1 MKKWIILLFVCFFSF
16 SMTAIAAEDTNTVQN
31 EIQESLF
38 SVFDFSEVDEMLE
51 EIFPDEKMGF
61 LDLVTGVISGELEI
75 STELIKELIVNQ
87 LMHELQSSKQGLI
100 QILLLVI
107 VAAIFS
113 NFSSVFKSTQVSEIS
128 FSMLYMFLITICLS
142 NFHILVEG
150 ISGNLAKLIHFMEVL
165 GPVYFLAVGMATG
178 SATSVAFYQL
188 VLILI
193 FIVELLI
200 LNFLLP
206 VVQLYFMMK
215 ILGEFSP
222 EIPLT
227 KFAELLETVVR
238 WTLKTLMAGVIGFNV
253 IQGILMPAID
263 SVKRS
268 LLMKGGEAIPVIG
281 DLVSGSGEIVIGAAV
296 LIKNGIGV
304 VGMIACVAICISP
317 IIQMTV
323 TALLYQIVSAIVQ
336 PISDKRMVKC
346 ISSMADGS
354 KLLLKVASVTGI
366 LFLITIAM
374 VATTTGG

>member
-1 MKKWIILLFVCFFSF
+1 MKRWVILLTILFLTCSI
-16 SMTAIAAEDTNTVQN
+16 TATAENNANDTQS

-38 SVFDFSEVDEMLE
+38 SVFDFTEVNNTLK
-51 EIFPDEKMGF
+51 EIFPEEKMGF
-61 LDLVTGVISGELEI
+61 LELVTGVISGELDFSI
-75 STELIKELIVNQ
+75 DLIKEMIFDQ
-87 LMHELQSSKQGLI
+87 LAYELRSSKKGLI

-107 VAAIFS
+107 VAAVFS

-142 NFHILVEG
+142 NFHILIES
-150 ISGNLAKLIHFMEVL
+150 ISVNLTKLMGFMEVL

-188 VLILI
+188 VLVLI
-193 FIVELLI
+193 YVVELLI

-206 VVQLYFMMK
+206 VVQLYFLMK

-227 KFAELLETVVR
+227 KFSELLETVVK
-238 WTLKTLMAGVIGFNV
+238 WSLKTLMAGVVGFNV

-268 LLMKGGEAIPVIG
+268 FLMKGGEAIPVIG
-281 DLVSGSGEIVIGAAV
+281 DLVGGSGEIVLGSAK

-304 VGMIACVAICISP
+304 VGMVICVAICIAP
-317 IIQMTV
+317 IIQMAITS
-323 TALLYQIVSAIVQ
+323 LLYQLVAAVVQ
-336 PISDKRMVKC
+336 PISDRRLVKC
-346 ISSMADGS
+346 IGAMAEGS
-354 KLLLKVASVTGI
+354 KLLLKVVIVTGS
-366 LFLITIAM
+366 LFLITIAV